1 VGTPCPPYES
11 PPAYRPIGSRAH
23 KVPLPFLYQEHTMKR
38 LPLSV
43 ATLAL
48 LASFSTAAQ
57 NFDNDKFRQLDEL
70 LPTPTDTRTASGAP
84 GHAYWQQ
91 RADYRIRV
99 TLDEDKRAISGSES
113 VTYHNNSPDTLNY
126 LWVQLDQNMF
136 RSDSDNRSI
145 SSYPSRDAWRT
156 AAAPGGPGSAQT
168 GLQYE
173 AARFLVESRK
183 FDGGYKIASVTD
195 GSGRPLKVVVNK
207 TMMRID
213 LAQPLKP
220 GASFSFDMAWSFK
233 VPETNVL
240 GRRMGF
246 ERFDKEDKND
256 LFEIAQ
262 FFPRMA
268 AYYDAHGWQNKQ
280 YLGDGEFTLEF
291 GDYEVE
297 ITVPSDHIVA
307 ATGELQNAGTVLSSA
322 QRERL
327 ERART
332 SGKPVVIVTQAEAEA
347 AEKGRATTSKTWRFK
362 AKNVRDFA
370 FATSR
375 KFIWDAQGYTKDS
388 SKVLAMSYYPKE
400 GNPLW
405 EKYSTQAIIHTID
418 QYNKYSFDYPYPVA
432 ISVNGPVGGMEYPMI
447 SFNGGRPT
455 KDKKTGELTYS
466 RRTKYGLISVIIH
479 EVGHNYFPMIVNS
492 DERQWTWMDEGLNSF
507 MQFLAENAWEEN
519 YPARR
524 GEARNIVDYM
534 KSRGQQPIMTN
545 AESITNRGSNAYAKP
560 ATALNVLRETVLGRE
575 LFDFAFKEY
584 AQRWKFKRPTP
595 ADFFRTMED
604 ASGTDLDWFWRGWFY
619 STDAVDIS
627 VDGITEYTIGTKD
640 PAIEKAWNKARHDA
654 EPVSLTDQRNKG
666 TLPRRVDAH
675 PELKDF
681 YNEHDDFTVTN
692 RDRNKYNEAV
702 EGLEDWEKALLKE
715 GKHLYLVDFSNLGGL
730 VTPLILQI
738 ELQSGKKTIERVPAE
753 VWRYSPKKITKL
765 IVTDEPMVGLTEDPY
780 LETADTDTS
789 NNAWPR
795 KAMPSRLELFKSRQP
810 QDDMMKD
817 YAEKLKVKDSKEAV
831 KAAEQAIEAGKPAD
845 KGGE

>member
-1 VGTPCPPYES
+1 
-11 PPAYRPIGSRAH
+11 
-23 KVPLPFLYQEHTMKR
+23 MKR
-38 LPLSV
+38 LPTSLAAFTLV
-43 ATLAL
+43 AAITGS
-48 LASFSTAAQ
+48 ASAQ
-57 NFDNDKFRQLDEL
+57 QFDDKFRQLDEL

-91 RADYRIRV
+91 RADYKIRA
-99 TLDEDKRAISGSES
+99 TLDEANRAITGSET

-136 RSDSDNRSI
+136 RADSDNRSI
-145 SSYPSRDAWRT
+145 SSHPSREAWRT
-156 AAAPGGPGSAQT
+156 ASAPGAQA
-168 GLQYE
+168 GLQFE

-183 FDGGYKIASVTD
+183 FDGGFKVASVTGTD
-195 GSGRPLKVVVNK
+195 GKPLRYVINK

-213 LAQPLKP
+213 LEQPLKP
-220 GASFSFDMAWSFK
+220 GARVTFNMAWSFN

-262 FFPRMA
+262 FYPRMA
-268 AYYDAHGWQNKQ
+268 AYYDAHGWQNTQ
-280 YLGDGEFTLEF
+280 YRGDGEFTLEF
-291 GDYEVE
+291 GDYDVE

-307 ATGELQNAGTVLSSA
+307 ATGELQNEGDVLTAA

-327 ERART
+327 QQART
-332 SGKPVVIVTQAEAEA
+332 AKQPVIIASQADAEAR
-347 AEKGRATTSKTWRFK
+347 EKGRATTTKTWRFK
-362 AKNVRDFA
+362 ARNVRDFA
-370 FATSR
+370 WATSR
-375 KFIWDAQGYTKDS
+375 KFIWDAQGFKKGSTD
-388 SKVLAMSYYPKE
+388 VLAMSYYPKE

-405 EKYSTQAIIHTID
+405 EKYSTQAIIHTVD

-455 KDKKTGELTYS
+455 KDKKTGALTWS
-466 RRTKYGLISVIIH
+466 RSTKYGLISVIIH

-507 MQFLAENAWEEN
+507 MQFLAETAWEED

-524 GEARNIVDYM
+524 GEARNITDYM
-534 KSRGQQPIMTN
+534 KSRNQVPIMTGS
-545 AESITNRGSNAYAKP
+545 ESVTQRGNNAYAKP

-619 STDAVDIS
+619 TTDAVDVS
-627 VDGITEYTIGTKD
+627 VDGISEYTVGTKD
-640 PAIEKAWNKARHDA
+640 PEIEKKWKKAQKDA
-654 EPVSLTDQRNKG
+654 EPVSITDQRNKG
-666 TLPRRVDAH
+666 TLPRRLDAH

-692 RDRNKYNEAV
+692 KDRNKYNETV
-702 EGLEDWEKALLKE
+702 DGLEDWEKALLKE
-715 GKHLYLVDFSNLGGL
+715 GKHLYLVDFTNKGGL
-730 VTPLILQI
+730 VTPLVLEITLA
-738 ELQSGKKTIERVPAE
+738 SGKKYVERVPAE

-765 IVTDEPMVGLTEDPY
+765 IITDEPMTGLVQDPY
-780 LETADTDTS
+780 WETADIDTS
-789 NNAWPR
+789 DNAWPR
-795 KAMPSRLELFKSRQP
+795 KPVQSRLELFKTQRP

-817 YAEKLKVKDSKEAV
+817 YQEKLKTKDAKDSKEAA
-831 KAAEQAIEAGKPAD
+831 KAAEQSVEAGRKV
-845 KGGE
+845 E

>member
-1 VGTPCPPYES
+1 
-11 PPAYRPIGSRAH
+11 
-23 KVPLPFLYQEHTMKR
+23 MKR
-38 LPLSV
+38 LPASLLRSLP
-43 ATLAL
+43 ALTL
-48 LASFSTAAQ
+48 LASFAHAAEP
-57 NFDNDKFRQLDEL
+57 FDDKFRQLDEL
-70 LPTPTDTRTASGAP
+70 LPTPTTMRTASGAP

-91 RADYRIRV
+91 RADYKIRAQ
-99 TLDEDKRAISGSES
+99 LDEAKRAVSGSET
-113 VTYHNNSPDTLNY
+113 VTYHNNSPDTLHY

-136 RSDSDNRSI
+136 RADSDNRNI
-145 SSYPSRDAWRT
+145 ASYPSREAWRT
-156 AAAPGGPGSAQT
+156 AATPGGQA

-183 FDGGYKIASVTD
+183 FDGGFKIASVTGTD
-195 GSGRPLKVVVNK
+195 GKPLRYVINK

-213 LAQPLKP
+213 LDQPLKP
-220 GASFSFDMAWSFK
+220 GAQVSFNMAWSFN

-262 FFPRMA
+262 WYPRMA
-268 AYYDAHGWQNKQ
+268 AYYDVAGWQNKQ

-291 GDYEVE
+291 GDYDVEV
-297 ITVPSDHIVA
+297 TVPSDHIVA
-307 ATGELQNAGTVLSSA
+307 ATGELQNEGDVLTAA

-327 ERART
+327 KQART
-332 SGKPVVIVTQAEAEA
+332 AKQPVVIASQADAESR
-347 AEKGRATTSKTWRFK
+347 ENGRATTTKTWRFK

-375 KFIWDAQGYTKDS
+375 KFIWDAQGFRKNGTD
-388 SKVLAMSYYPKE
+388 VLAMSFYPKE

-418 QYNKYSFDYPYPVA
+418 QYNKYAFDYPYPVA

-466 RRTKYGLISVIIH
+466 RSTKYGLISVIIH

-492 DERQWTWMDEGLNSF
+492 DERQWTWMDEGINSF
-507 MQFLAENAWEEN
+507 MEFLAETAWEDN

-534 KSRGQQPIMTN
+534 KSRNQQPIMTN
-545 AESITNRGSNAYAKP
+545 SESISNRGSNAYAKP

-575 LFDFAFKEY
+575 LFDFAFREY
-584 AQRWKFKRPTP
+584 ARRWKFKRPTP
-595 ADFFRTMED
+595 SDFFRTMED

-619 STDAVDIS
+619 TTDAVDVS
-627 VDGITEYTIGTKD
+627 VDGISEYTVGTKD
-640 PAIEKAWNKARHDA
+640 PELEKAWKRSRHDA
-654 EPVSLTDQRNKG
+654 EPVSMTDQRNKG
-666 TLPRRVDAH
+666 TLARRVDAH

-681 YNEHDDFTVTN
+681 YNEHDEFTVTN
-692 RDRNKYNEAV
+692 KDRNKYNEAI

-715 GKHLYLVDFSNLGGL
+715 GRHLYLVDFSNLGGL
-730 VTPLILQI
+730 VTPLVLEIQLA
-738 ELQSGKKTIERVPAE
+738 SGKKYVERVPAE

-765 IVTDEPMVGLTEDPY
+765 IITDEPMVSLVQDPY
-780 LETADTDTS
+780 LETADIDTG

-795 KAMPSRLELFKSRQP
+795 KPVQSRLELFKTKRP
-810 QDDMMKD
+810 EDDMMKD
-817 YAEKLKVKDSKEAV
+817 FQEKLKTKDSKEAA
-831 KAAEQAIEAGKPAD
+831 KAAEQSIEAGRKA
-845 KGGE
+845 E

>member
-1 VGTPCPPYES
+1 
-11 PPAYRPIGSRAH
+11 
-23 KVPLPFLYQEHTMKR
+23 MKR
-38 LPLSV
+38 LFT
-43 ATLAL
+43 TLTL
-48 LASFSTAAQ
+48 IAAVTGSAFAAEP
-57 NFDNDKFRQLDEL
+57 FDDKFRQLDEL
-70 LPTPTDTRTASGAP
+70 LPTPTTVRTASGAP
-84 GHAYWQQ
+84 GHEYWQQ
-91 RADYRIRV
+91 RADYKIRAQ
-99 TLDEDKRAISGSES
+99 LDEAKRAITGSET
-113 VTYHNNSPDTLNY
+113 VTYHNNSPDTLHY

-136 RSDSDNRSI
+136 RADSDNRNI
-145 SSYPSRDAWRT
+145 SSYPSREAWRT
-156 AAAPGGPGSAQT
+156 AGTGGQT

-183 FDGGYKIASVTD
+183 FDGGFQVASVTGTD
-195 GSGRPLKVVVNK
+195 GKPLRYVINK

-213 LAQPLKP
+213 LEQPLKP
-220 GASFSFDMAWSFK
+220 GSRFSFNMAWSFN

-262 FFPRMA
+262 FYPRMA

-291 GDYEVE
+291 GDYDVEV
-297 ITVPSDHIVA
+297 TVPSDHIVA
-307 ATGELQNAGTVLSSA
+307 ATGELQNAGDVLTPA

-327 ERART
+327 QQART
-332 SGKPVVIVTQAEAEA
+332 AKQPVVIASQADAEAR
-347 AEKGRATTSKTWRFK
+347 EKGRATTTKTWRFR

-375 KFIWDAQGYTKDS
+375 KFIWDAQGFKKGGTD
-388 SKVLAMSYYPKE
+388 VLAMSFYPKE

-466 RRTKYGLISVIIH
+466 RSTKYGLISVIIH

-492 DERQWTWMDEGLNSF
+492 DERQWTWMDEGINSF
-507 MQFLAENAWEEN
+507 MQFLAETAWEDN

-534 KSRGQQPIMTN
+534 KSRNQQPIMTN
-545 AESITNRGSNAYAKP
+545 SESITNRGSNAYAKP

-575 LFDFAFKEY
+575 LFDFAFRTY
-584 AQRWKFKRPTP
+584 AERWKFKRPTP
-595 ADFFRTMED
+595 SDFFRTMED

-619 STDAVDIS
+619 TTDAVDVS
-627 VDGITEYTIGTKD
+627 VDGISEYTVGTKD
-640 PAIEKAWNKARHDA
+640 PETEKAWKRAQKDA
-654 EPVSLTDQRNKG
+654 EPVSITDQRNKG
-666 TLPRRVDAH
+666 TLARRLDAH

-681 YNEHDDFTVTN
+681 YNEHDEFTVTN
-692 RDRNKYNEAV
+692 KDRNKYNETV

-715 GKHLYLVDFSNLGGL
+715 GKHLYLADFTNKGGL
-730 VTPLILQI
+730 VTPLILEI
-738 ELQSGKKTIERVPAE
+738 TLASGKKYVERVPAE
-753 VWRYSPKKITKL
+753 VWRYNPKKITKL
-765 IVTDEPMVGLTEDPY
+765 IITDEPMTSLVQDPY
-780 LETADTDTS
+780 WETADIDQS
-789 NNAWPR
+789 DNAWPR
-795 KAMPSRLELFKSRQP
+795 KPLQSRLELFKSQRP

-817 YAEKLKVKDSKEAV
+817 YSEKLKTKEPKKDSKEAV
-831 KAAEQAIEAGKPAD
+831 KDAEQSIEAGRKV
-845 KGGE
+845 E

>member
-1 VGTPCPPYES
+1 
-11 PPAYRPIGSRAH
+11 
-23 KVPLPFLYQEHTMKR
+23 MKR
-38 LPLSV
+38 LPASL

-48 LASFSTAAQ
+48 LASFAHAAEP
-57 NFDNDKFRQLDEL
+57 FDDKFRQLDEL

-91 RADYRIRV
+91 RADYKIRAQ
-99 TLDEDKRAISGSES
+99 LDEAKRAVTGSET

-136 RSDSDNRSI
+136 RADSDNRNI
-145 SSYPSRDAWRT
+145 ASYPSREAWRT
-156 AAAPGGPGSAQT
+156 AATPGGQA

-183 FDGGYKIASVTD
+183 FDGGFKVASVTGTD
-195 GSGRPLKVVVNK
+195 GKPLRYTINK

-213 LAQPLKP
+213 LDQPLKP
-220 GASFSFDMAWSFK
+220 GSQVSFNMAWSFN

-246 ERFDKEDKND
+246 ERFDKQDKND

-262 FFPRMA
+262 WYPRMA
-268 AYYDAHGWQNKQ
+268 AYYDMHGWQNKQ

-291 GDYEVE
+291 GDYDVEV
-297 ITVPSDHIVA
+297 TVPSDHIVA
-307 ATGELQNAGTVLSSA
+307 ATGELQNAGEVLSPA

-327 ERART
+327 DQART
-332 SGKPVVIVTQAEAEA
+332 AKQPVVIASQADAEAR
-347 AEKGRATTSKTWRFK
+347 EKGRATTSKTWHFK

-370 FATSR
+370 FASSR
-375 KFIWDAQGYTKDS
+375 KFIWDAQGFKKGGTD
-388 SKVLAMSYYPKE
+388 VLAMSYYPKE

-418 QYNKYSFDYPYPVA
+418 QYNKYAFDYPYPVA

-447 SFNGGRPT
+447 SFNGGRPA

-466 RRTKYGLISVIIH
+466 RSTKYGLISVIIH

-492 DERQWTWMDEGLNSF
+492 DERQWTWMDEGINSF
-507 MQFLAENAWEEN
+507 MEFLAETAWEDN

-534 KSRGQQPIMTN
+534 KSRNQQPIMTN
-545 AESITNRGSNAYAKP
+545 SESITNRGSNAYAKP

-575 LFDFAFKEY
+575 LFDFAFREY

-619 STDAVDIS
+619 TTDAVDVS
-627 VDGITEYTIGTKD
+627 VDGISEYTVGTKD
-640 PAIEKAWNKARHDA
+640 PELEKAWKRARRDA
-654 EPVSLTDQRNKG
+654 EPVSITDQRNKG
-666 TLPRRVDAH
+666 TLARRLDQH

-681 YNEHDDFTVTN
+681 YNEHDEFTVTN
-692 RDRNKYNEAV
+692 KDRNKYNETV
-702 EGLEDWEKALLKE
+702 DGLEDWEKALLKE
-715 GKHLYLVDFSNLGGL
+715 GKHLYLVDFTNKGGL
-730 VTPLILQI
+730 VTPLVLEIQLA
-738 ELQSGKKTIERVPAE
+738 SGKKYVERVPAE

-765 IVTDEPMVGLTEDPY
+765 IVLDEPMVSLVQDPVPG
-780 LETADTDTS
+780 
-789 NNAWPR
+789 NR
-795 KAMPSRLELFKSRQP
+795 RHRHQRQRL
-810 QDDMMKD
+810 
-817 YAEKLKVKDSKEAV
+817 
-831 KAAEQAIEAGKPAD
+831 AA
-845 KGGE
+845 